1 MSEVNKTSST
11 GGSGADH
18 LSQLQR
24 AALVIKDLKEKLAK
38 EKATSAEPIAV
49 VGMSCKFPNADNL
62 DEFWELLVNGRNAVD
77 EVPKE
82 RWDLE
87 QWFDPNPAT
96 EGKISTRFGGFIK
109 NVDAFDATF
118 FGIPVNEAKRMDPGQ
133 RLMLQQVWLALEHAG
148 IPPLSL
154 KGSDTGFFVG
164 MSQNDYGNMQINGD
178 VNDISA
184 YSGTGNGYCFASGR
198 VSFQFGF
205 HGPTL
210 TSDTACSSSL
220 VALHQAVQALRQ
232 GDSTVAIASGVQLNL
247 TPPMQVFFSRTQSFS
262 PDGKC
267 YTFDH
272 RANGFIL
279 GEGVGV
285 VVLMK
290 LKDAIAQRKTIHAVI
305 RNTGIN
311 HGGAASGLTIPNET
325 AQENLIHQTLKKTG
339 IDPNT
344 ISFIET
350 HGTGTNLGDPIE
362 VGALKS
368 VFGQR
373 PGDLPLYLGSVK
385 TNIGHLNAA
394 AGMAGLIK
402 TILMLKHQQIV
413 PNLNFEKPNAKI
425 PWDGFNAVVPVRPMT
440 WESENN
446 APRRAGVSSF
456 GLSGTNGH
464 VILEEYTAK
473 SAESDQDSSEGLLAE
488 AKNVF
493 TYSAKDEAALNR
505 LLKSHFEFLKSK
517 GEKLNLAHYSFTLNA
532 GRSALEHRIWIQAAS
547 IQDLTRLLQLHLDGK
562 TDTAIRT
569 SVVSRRDS
577 KRTLGLENLTV
588 DGVREWFL
596 SGGSISWT
604 ELYRSADQHI
614 ITAPGYEFNDT
625 RFWVDESKSKSVS
638 VDAQLQKSD
647 STQVERTLSQPPIT
661 PESKPTH
668 SIETQSVS
676 VARILEMQIQ
686 MATGLLNEVSRQQ
699 LSSLGSAGVQTS
711 TQIAKSEAQ
720 TNQNGHHTASEA
732 PKTVD
737 SPAKSSFLLCGDWSL
752 YLKSLSSD
760 ESLEQAKSSAIM
772 HFESGAP
779 SLSSEVP
786 QAGSKVIALAY
797 SDPDDAIAALKDEK
811 GKRIL
816 QSEISTDDTS
826 LVFMFP
832 GVGDHYPGMARG
844 LYESDSEFRADMD
857 YCLSKAS
864 IFLGEPELKS
874 VLYPVVEPQNT
885 AAEAPKFDFKAM
897 LGRDTKTDPN
907 QEKLNTTRFSQTLV
921 FILEYALGRLWMRR
935 GFVPNA
941 MIGYSIGEYTAA
953 VLSEIMD
960 IDSALEL
967 VCKRALLIEKLPGGS
982 MLAVPLNESDTKK
995 WLDGTNLH
1003 VAINS
1008 TPGQT
1013 VVAGIES
1020 DIDALSEKLIS
1031 KEIMCRKIP
1040 STHAFHTPYLSSIDA
1055 DLRELVSRFSLKAP
1069 KIKILSNVTGTWM
1082 TPENAT
1088 SPEYWAQHTWK
1099 TVRFAQGLG
1108 DLLHPSAF
1116 NGTKRRVFLEVGPGV
1131 SLGSFMLQHPD
1142 AKQLP
1147 FKMNVPSVKSR
1158 YEKSPDEQVFLSTS
1172 AKLLLAGCRTF
1183 NHKPSTI
1190 L

>member
-1 MSEVNKTSST
+1 MSEINKTPST
-11 GGSGADH
+11 GGSGADS

-24 AALVIKDLKEKLAK
+24 AALVIKDLKEKLAR
-38 EKATSAEPIAV
+38 EKASSTEPIAV
-49 VGMSCKFPNADNL
+49 VGMSCKFPHADNL
-62 DEFWELLVNGRNAVD
+62 NEFWDLLVNGRNAVD

-133 RLMLQQVWLALEHAG
+133 RIMLQQVWLALEHAG

-178 VNDISA
+178 VNEISA

-198 VSFQFGF
+198 VSYQFGF

-279 GEGVGV
+279 GEGIGV

-305 RNTGIN
+305 KNTGIN

-325 AQENLIHQTLKKTG
+325 AQEQLIRQTIKKTG
-339 IDPNT
+339 IDPDT
-344 ISFIET
+344 IDFIET

-368 VFGQR
+368 VFGKR
-373 PGDLPLYLGSVK
+373 PDDRPLYLGSVK

-425 PWDGFNAVVPVRPMT
+425 PWDGFNAVVPVKLMAWKSGSST
-440 WESENN
+440 
-446 APRRAGVSSF
+446 PRRAGVSSF

-464 VILEEYTAK
+464 VILEEHTAQN
-473 SAESDQDSSEGLLAE
+473 SGSDQVTSNGLLGE
-488 AKNVF
+488 ISNVF
-493 TYSAKDEAALNR
+493 TFSAKDEAALNR
-505 LLKSHFEFLKSK
+505 LLKSHLGFLKSN
-517 GEKLNLAHYSFTLNA
+517 GDTVNPGQYSFTLNS
-532 GRSALEHRIWIQAAS
+532 GRSALEHRIWIQAS
-547 IQDLTRLLQLHLDGK
+547 TIQDLTRLLQVHLDG
-562 TDTAIRT
+562 DADGAIQ
-569 SVVSRRDS
+569 SAVVSRRDS
-577 KRTLGLENLTV
+577 KRTLSLENPTIE
-588 DGVREWFL
+588 GVREWFL
-596 SGGSISWT
+596 SGGNIQWT
-604 ELYRSADQHI
+604 ELYRAADQKI
-614 ITAPGYEFNDT
+614 IEVQGYVFSDN
-625 RFWVDESKSKSVS
+625 RFWLDESKSSSVQHKSESKAVSNEASNVS
-638 VDAQLQKSD
+638 VHTKIEASA
-647 STQVERTLSQPPIT
+647 EP
-661 PESKPTH
+661 KPQQTG
-668 SIETQSVS
+668 TQSVS

-699 LSSLGSAGVQTS
+699 LASLGRADVQTS
-711 TQIAKSEAQ
+711 VQIAKTEVKTA
-720 TNQNGHHTASEA
+720 QNGQHTPSEPTKSA
-732 PKTVD
+732 E
-737 SPAKSSFLLCGDWSL
+737 SPTKSSFLHCGDWSL

-760 ESLEQAKSSAIM
+760 ESLEEAKSSAIKQ
-772 HFESGAP
+772 FEAGNP
-779 SLSSEVP
+779 SLSDELP
-786 QAGSKVIALAY
+786 EAGSKVMALAY
-797 SDPDDAIAALKDEK
+797 SGPEDAILALKDEK

-816 QSEISTDDTS
+816 HAELSTDDTS

-844 LYESDSEFRADMD
+844 LYESDAAFRSDID

-864 IFLGEPELKS
+864 GFLGEPELKS
-874 VLYPVVEPQNT
+874 VLYPVVDPQSP

-897 LGRDTKTDPN
+897 LGRDTKADPN

-982 MLAVPLNESDTKK
+982 MLAIPLNESDTKK

-1003 VAINS
+1003 IAINS

-1013 VVAGIES
+1013 VVAGNES

-1040 STHAFHTPYLSSIDA
+1040 STHAFHTPFLSSIDA
-1055 DLRELVSRFSLKAP
+1055 DLRELVSKFNLKAP
-1069 KIKILSNVTGTWM
+1069 KIKLLSNVTGTWM
-1082 TPENAT
+1082 TSENAKN
-1088 SPEYWAQHTWK
+1088 PAYWAQHTWK

-1108 DLLHPSAF
+1108 ELLNPTALGS
-1116 NGTKRRVFLEVGPGV
+1116 TKRRVFLEVGPGV

-1158 YEKSPDEQVFLSTS
+1158 YEKSPDEQVFLATS